1 MKCLR
6 KDLIEEKHQ
15 QAYAMS
21 ERRILGKV
29 ACPYIV
35 QLKCAFQTLDK
46 LYMVMEFVNGGELFV
61 HLRKASHFS
70 EPRARLYAAEL
81 LLALEH
87 LHSQG
92 IIYRDLKPENVL
104 LDLEGHVKLTDFGL
118 SKVLGR
124 KQAFSFCGTPEYIAP
139 EILLG
144 KGYDYSVDFWSFGC
158 LVYEMLS
165 GVPPFYSRNPEL
177 VMQNI
182 LNKPVEMKPHF
193 SMGACDL
200 LFGLLQVEPKKRL
213 KSFSEIKNSAFFDD
227 TDWTLVANQQI
238 EPEFKPE
245 VHNQR
250 DMKYFEKMYTQCP
263 EEEEETP
270 ASFCM
275 KYDGFTFNNSV
286 L

>member
-1 MKCLR
+1 MGCLNGCLVESAEDPGPCTPSLGIEDFAIEKVIGKGAFGRVYLVTRKDTGEVYAMKCLR

-177 VMQNI
+177 T
-182 LNKPVEMKPHF
+182 E
-193 SMGACDL
+193 
-200 LFGLLQVEPKKRL
+200 
-213 KSFSEIKNSAFFDD
+213 KND
-227 TDWTLVANQQI
+227 T
-238 EPEFKPE
+238 
-245 VHNQR
+245 
-250 DMKYFEKMYTQCP
+250 TQ
-263 EEEEETP
+263 
-270 ASFCM
+270 
-275 KYDGFTFNNSV
+275 
-286 L
+286 